1 MDHQIRLLYLGTIY
15 GLQDISS
22 ARSRPL
28 QGARS
33 SGEHLLHLFTLT
45 VALVSKLFKGYL
57 WEQGRYFSFDKGPGA
72 SKKQPSRSHTSKGKS
87 GAGNKNER
95 HILIV
100 EDDRVSVLY
109 IKELIKMLEIPE
121 VKLVPHHVFT
131 GEKALEYV
139 RNEPCDLVLM
149 DLKLPGIDGLDT
161 TRFIKRERPALPV
174 IAQTAFALSGDE
186 QKAMEAGCDDYLSKP
201 ISEKVLVEKIRKH
214 LDLT

>member
-1 MDHQIRLLYLGTIY
+1 M
-15 GLQDISS
+15 
-22 ARSRPL
+22 ARTTR
-28 QGARS
+28 
-33 SGEHLLHLFTLT
+33 EHLLRLFTLRL
-45 VALVSKLFKGYL
+45 ALVSELFDGNL
-57 WEQGRYFSFDKGPGA
+57 WDQRRYFAFDKGPGS
-72 SKKQPSRSHTSKGKS
+72 SKQQSAGSHKSHGKA
-87 GAGNKNER
+87 GAGNKKER

-139 RNEPCDLVLM
+139 RNEPCNLVLM
-149 DLKLPGIDGLDT
+149 DLKLPGIDGLDA
-161 TRFIKRERPALPV
+161 TRFIKKERPSLPV

>member
-1 MDHQIRLLYLGTIY
+1 MDHKIRLSYIGCCGQCADVSFAQRKTM
-15 GLQDISS
+15 QV
-22 ARSRPL
+22 ARSPRE
-28 QGARS
+28 Q
-33 SGEHLLHLFTLT
+33 LLRFYCPAMAFLYK
-45 VALVSKLFKGYL
+45 LVTGNL
-57 WEQGRYFSFDKGPGA
+57 WKERKYFYFDKGPGS
-72 SKKQPSRSHTSKGKS
+72 SKQRSAGSRKSQGKIRP
-87 GAGNKNER
+87 GNKNER

-131 GEKALEYV
+131 GEKALEHI

-149 DLKLPGIDGLDT
+149 DLKLPGIDGLDA
-161 TRFIKRERPALPV
+161 TRFIKKERPSLPV

-201 ISEKVLVEKIRKH
+201 ISEKELVGKIRRY